1 LPYYLSN
8 SHLGHQAAL
17 YNPFYFEKNQLFDLK
32 TDSLETKNVFEKNK
46 TEANEM
52 KNLLA
57 KILKTFPQRPYGEF
71 TN

>member
-1 LPYYLSN
+1 M
-8 SHLGHQAAL
+8 QVI
-17 YNPFYFEKNQLFDLK
+17 NPEVFRFFKTLEKNNTREWFEPQKPHFK
-32 TDSLETKNVFEKNK
+32 ALEA
-46 TEANEM
+46 EANEM